1 MPASSRKS
9 TRKSTASKRTGGSKR
24 TSARAKSSAR
34 TRTRSKAKTAA
45 ARSKSTTRTRGRTR
59 TSLDAVALLKNDHRM
74 MEGLFRKF
82 ESTRNARAKGRIRD
96 DIVKELSIHASIE
109 EELLYP
115 AADERARQKGLVLES
130 LEEHHLV
137 KVLLAEI
144 DGMNPEDERFEAKV
158 HVLMENVM
166 HHAKEEEKELL
177 PKVRRVLSRSEL
189 IELGEQMEQ
198 AKKRAPTRP
207 HPKAPD
213 TPPGIQIA
221 GPVSAVMDS
230 VKDVVRDTR
239 QAVGD
244 AVRGEEPVERQE

>member
-1 MPASSRKS
+1 MAAPTKKS
-9 TRKSTASKRTGGSKR
+9 TRKSTSSKASGRSKK
-24 TSARAKSSAR
+24 TSSRSKATSRAKASAR
-34 TRTRSKAKTAA
+34 TKSTARTRQGS
-45 ARSKSTTRTRGRTR
+45 R
-59 TSLDAVALLKNDHRM
+59 TSLDAVALIKNDHRT
-74 MEGLFRKF
+74 MEGLFKKF
-82 ESTRNARAKGRIRD
+82 EASRNSRTQSRIRD
-96 DIVKELSIHASIE
+96 QIVRELSIHASIE

-137 KVLLAEI
+137 KVLLSEI

-158 HVLMENVM
+158 HVLMENVL

-177 PKVRRVLSRSEL
+177 PKVRQVLSRSEL
-189 IELGEQMEQ
+189 IELGQQMEQ

-213 TPPGIQIA
+213 TPPGITVA

-239 QAVGD
+239 RAVGD
-244 AVRGEEPVERQE
+244 AIRGEES

>member
-1 MPASSRKS
+1 MPAATKRS
-9 TRKSTASKRTGGSKR
+9 TRKSTAKKRTGGSKK
-24 TSARAKSSAR
+24 TSARAKSPAR
-34 TRTRSKAKTAA
+34 GKTASRAKATSRSKTTTRS
-45 ARSKSTTRTRGRTR
+45 RQGTR
-59 TSLDAVALLKNDHRM
+59 TSLDAVALLKNDHRTV
-74 MEGLFRKF
+74 EGLFNKF
-82 ESTRNARAKGRIRD
+82 EATRDARAKGRIRD
-96 DIVKELSIHASIE
+96 DLVKELSIHAAIE

-166 HHAKEEEKELL
+166 HHAKEEEKDLL
-177 PKVRRVLSRSEL
+177 PKVRQVLSRSEL

-213 TPPGIQIA
+213 TPPGIQVA

-230 VKDVVRDTR
+230 VKDAARDTR

-244 AVRGEEPVERQE
+244 AIRGEEPERAAE

>member
-1 MPASSRKS
+1 MAATRRKS
-9 TRKSTASKRTGGSKR
+9 TRKSTTSKRSGASRK
-24 TSARAKSSAR
+24 TSGRAKSS
-34 TRTRSKAKTAA
+34 
-45 ARSKSTTRTRGRTR
+45 TR

-74 MEGLFRKF
+74 VEGLFKKF
-82 ESTRNARAKGRIRD
+82 EATRDSRAKGRIRD
-96 DIVKELSIHASIE
+96 DLVKELSIHASIE

-115 AADERARQKGLVLES
+115 AADKRAKQKGLVLES

-144 DGMNPEDERFEAKV
+144 DGMNPEDDRFEAKV

-177 PKVRRVLSRSEL
+177 PKVRQVLSRSEL

-198 AKKRAPTRP
+198 AKERAPTRP

-213 TPPGIQIA
+213 TPPGIQVA
-221 GPVSAVMDS
+221 GPVAAVMDS

-244 AVRGEEPVERQE
+244 ALRGEEPVERED

>member
-1 MPASSRKS
+1 MPAATRKTTRKS
-9 TRKSTASKRTGGSKR
+9 TRSKKASTSGAKGSSR
-24 TSARAKSSAR
+24 ARSSAKSR
-34 TRTRSKAKTAA
+34 TRTSPR
-45 ARSKSTTRTRGRTR
+45 TTGRTR
-59 TSLDAVALLKNDHRM
+59 ASLDAVALLKNDHRTV
-74 MEGLFRKF
+74 EGLFKKF
-82 ESTRNARAKGRIRD
+82 EATRNSRAKGRIRD
-96 DIVKELSIHASIE
+96 DLVKELSIHASIE

-158 HVLMENVM
+158 HVLMENVL
-166 HHAKEEEKELL
+166 HHAEEEEKELL
-177 PKVRRVLSRSEL
+177 PKVRQVLSRSEL
-189 IELGEQMEQ
+189 IDLGEQMEQ

-213 TPPGIQIA
+213 TPPGIQVA

-244 AVRGEEPVERQE
+244 AVRGEEPVEREE

>member
-1 MPASSRKS
+1 MAAATKKS
-9 TRKSTASKRTGGSKR
+9 TRKSTAKKSTGRSKKT
-24 TSARAKSSAR
+24 TSRAKTS
-34 TRTRSKAKTAA
+34 TRTKASTRA
-45 ARSKSTTRTRGRTR
+45 KSTTRTSGRTR
-59 TSLDAVALLKNDHRM
+59 TALDAVALIKNDHETM
-74 MEGLFRKF
+74 KGLFRKF

-96 DIVKELSIHASIE
+96 NIVKELSIHASIE

-166 HHAKEEEKELL
+166 HHAQEEEKELL
-177 PKVRRVLSRSEL
+177 PKVRQVLSRSEL
-189 IELGEQMEQ
+189 IELGEQMAQ

-213 TPPGIQIA
+213 TPPGIQVA
-221 GPVSAVMDS
+221 GPVSAVMDAA
-230 VKDVVRDTR
+230 KDMVRDTR

-244 AVRGEEPVERQE
+244 AIRGEEPEKAADLDR

>member
-1 MPASSRKS
+1 MPAATRKS
-9 TRKSTASKRTGGSKR
+9 TRKSTASKRTGGSKK
-24 TSARAKSSAR
+24 TSGRAKS
-34 TRTRSKAKTAA
+34 
-45 ARSKSTTRTRGRTR
+45 RTR

-74 MEGLFRKF
+74 MKGLFKKF
-82 ESTRNARAKGRIRD
+82 EATRNARAKGRIRD

-115 AADERARQKGLVLES
+115 AADKRARQKGLVLES

-144 DGMNPEDERFEAKV
+144 DGMNPEDERFGAKV

-166 HHAKEEEKELL
+166 HHAQEEEKELL
-177 PKVRRVLSRSEL
+177 PKVRQVLSRSEL

-213 TPPGIQIA
+213 TPPGIQVA

-244 AVRGEEPVERQE
+244 AIRGEEPEGRAE

>member
-1 MPASSRKS
+1 MAATRRKS
-9 TRKSTASKRTGGSKR
+9 TGKSTK
-24 TSARAKSSAR
+24 
-34 TRTRSKAKTAA
+34 TRSKAKTST
-45 ARSKSTTRTRGRTR
+45 ARSKTTTARPRGRTR
-59 TSLDAVALLKNDHRM
+59 SSLDAVALLKNDHRM
-74 MEGLFRKF
+74 VEGLFKKF
-82 ESTRNARAKGRIRD
+82 EAARDARTKGRIRD

-115 AADERARQKGLVLES
+115 AADKRARQKGLVLES

-144 DGMNPEDERFEAKV
+144 DGMNPEDDRFEAKV

-177 PKVRRVLSRSEL
+177 PKVRQVLSRSEL

-213 TPPGIQIA
+213 TPPGIQVA
-221 GPVSAVMDS
+221 GPVAAVVDS

-244 AVRGEEPVERQE
+244 AIRGEEPVERAE

>member
-1 MPASSRKS
+1 MAATRRKS
-9 TRKSTASKRTGGSKR
+9 TRKSTTSKRSGGSRK
-24 TSARAKSSAR
+24 TSGRAKSSAR
-34 TRTRSKAKTAA
+34 TRTRS
-45 ARSKSTTRTRGRTR
+45 
-59 TSLDAVALLKNDHRM
+59 SLDAVALLKNDHRM
-74 MEGLFRKF
+74 VEGLFKKF
-82 ESTRNARAKGRIRD
+82 EATRDSRAKGRIRD
-96 DIVKELSIHASIE
+96 DLVKELSIHASIE

-115 AADERARQKGLVLES
+115 AADKRARQKGLVLES

-144 DGMNPEDERFEAKV
+144 NGMNPEDDRFEAKV

-166 HHAKEEEKELL
+166 HHAKEEEKDLL
-177 PKVRRVLSRSEL
+177 PKVRQVLSRSEL

-213 TPPGIQIA
+213 TPPGIQVA

-244 AVRGEEPVERQE
+244 AIRGEEPEERVE

>member
-1 MPASSRKS
+1 MPAAKKKTTGKS
-9 TRKSTASKRTGGSKR
+9 TRSKRAGRST
-24 TSARAKSSAR
+24 RA
-34 TRTRSKAKTAA
+34 
-45 ARSKSTTRTRGRTR
+45 
-59 TSLDAVALLKNDHRM
+59 SLDAVALLKNDHRM
-74 MEGLFRKF
+74 IEDLFKKF
-82 ESTRNARAKGRIRD
+82 EATRNSRPKGRIRD
-96 DIVKELSIHASIE
+96 DLVRELSIHASIE

-158 HVLMENVM
+158 HVLMENVL

-177 PKVRRVLSRSEL
+177 PKVRQVLSRSEL
-189 IELGEQMEQ
+189 IALGEQMEQ

-213 TPPGIQIA
+213 TPPGILVA
-221 GPVSAVMDS
+221 GPVSAVIDS

-239 QAVGD
+239 QALGD
-244 AVRGEEPVERQE
+244 AIRGEEPKEVAE

>member
-1 MPASSRKS
+1 MAAATKRTSRKS
-9 TRKSTASKRTGGSKR
+9 AGTKRAGGSKR
-24 TSARAKSSAR
+24 ATSRSTTASRAKTSARTKTTAR
-34 TRTRSKAKTAA
+34 SRQGTRTTP
-45 ARSKSTTRTRGRTR
+45 
-59 TSLDAVALLKNDHRM
+59 DAVALIKNDHRM

-82 ESTRNARAKGRIRD
+82 EATRNSRAQGRIRD
-96 DIVKELSIHASIE
+96 QIVRELSIHASIE

-137 KVLLAEI
+137 KVLLSEI

-177 PKVRRVLSRSEL
+177 PKVRQVLSRSEL
-189 IELGEQMEQ
+189 IELGEQMDR

-213 TPPGIQIA
+213 TPPGIQVA

-230 VKDVVRDTR
+230 AKDLVRDTR
-239 QAVGD
+239 KAVGD
-244 AVRGEEPVERQE
+244 AVRGEEPEESTK

>member
-1 MPASSRKS
+1 MAATRRKS
-9 TRKSTASKRTGGSKR
+9 TRKSTASKRTGGSKK

-34 TRTRSKAKTAA
+34 TRTRSRAKTAA
-45 ARSKSTTRTRGRTR
+45 ARSKTTRTRGRTR

-74 MEGLFRKF
+74 MEGLFKKF
-82 ESTRNARAKGRIRD
+82 EATRNARAQGRIRD

-115 AADERARQKGLVLES
+115 AADKRARQKGLVLES

-177 PKVRRVLSRSEL
+177 PKVRQVLSRSEL

-198 AKKRAPTRP
+198 AKKRVPTRP

-213 TPPGIQIA
+213 TPPGIQVA

-230 VKDVVRDTR
+230 VKDAVRDTR

-244 AVRGEEPVERQE
+244 AIRGEEPVEREE

>member
-1 MPASSRKS
+1 MPAAKKKTTGKSSRGKRAGGS
-9 TRKSTASKRTGGSKR
+9 TRA
-24 TSARAKSSAR
+24 
-34 TRTRSKAKTAA
+34 
-45 ARSKSTTRTRGRTR
+45 
-59 TSLDAVALLKNDHRM
+59 SLDAVALLKNDHRM
-74 MEGLFRKF
+74 IEDLFKKF
-82 ESTRNARAKGRIRD
+82 EATRNSRAKGRIRD
-96 DIVKELSIHASIE
+96 DLVRELSIHASIE

-144 DGMNPEDERFEAKV
+144 NGMNPEDERFEAKV
-158 HVLMENVM
+158 HVLMENVL

-177 PKVRRVLSRSEL
+177 PKVRQVLSRSEL

-213 TPPGIQIA
+213 TPPGMLVA
-221 GPVSAVMDS
+221 GPVSAVIDS

-239 QAVGD
+239 HAVGD
-244 AVRGEEPVERQE
+244 AIRGEEPKGAAE

>member
-1 MPASSRKS
+1 MPGTSTKKTTRKATTRTTRKS
-9 TRKSTASKRTGGSKR
+9 TRSKRAVGS
-24 TSARAKSSAR
+24 TRA
-34 TRTRSKAKTAA
+34 
-45 ARSKSTTRTRGRTR
+45 
-59 TSLDAVALLKNDHRM
+59 SLDAVALLRNDHRQI
-74 MEGLFRKF
+74 EGLFKKF
-82 ESTRNARAKGRIRD
+82 EATRNSRTKGRIRD
-96 DIVKELSIHASIE
+96 NLVRELSIHASIE

-158 HVLMENVM
+158 HVLMENVL
-166 HHAKEEEKELL
+166 HHAKEEEEELL
-177 PKVRRVLSRSEL
+177 PKVRQVLSRSEL

-198 AKKRAPTRP
+198 AKERAPTRP

-213 TPPGIQIA
+213 TPPGILVA

-239 QAVGD
+239 RALGD
-244 AVRGEEPVERQE
+244 AIRGEVPEERAE

>member
-1 MPASSRKS
+1 MAAT
-9 TRKSTASKRTGGSKR
+9 TRKGTR
-24 TSARAKSSAR
+24 TSTK
-34 TRTRSKAKTAA
+34 TKSKAKTAA
-45 ARSKSTTRTRGRTR
+45 ARSTTTTRPRVRTR

-74 MEGLFRKF
+74 MEGLFKKF
-82 ESTRNARAKGRIRD
+82 EATRDARAKGRIRD

-115 AADERARQKGLVLES
+115 AADKRARQKGLVLES

-144 DGMNPEDERFEAKV
+144 DGMNPEDDRFEAKV

-177 PKVRRVLSRSEL
+177 PKVRQVLSRSEL

-213 TPPGIQIA
+213 TPPGIQVA
-221 GPVSAVMDS
+221 GPVAAVMDS

-244 AVRGEEPVERQE
+244 AFRGEEPVEREE

>member
-1 MPASSRKS
+1 MPATTRKS
-9 TRKSTASKRTGGSKR
+9 TRKSTASKRTGGSKKG
-24 TSARAKSSAR
+24 SGRAKSS
-34 TRTRSKAKTAA
+34 
-45 ARSKSTTRTRGRTR
+45 TR

-74 MEGLFRKF
+74 MKGLFKKF
-82 ESTRNARAKGRIRD
+82 EATRNATAKGRIRD

-115 AADERARQKGLVLES
+115 AADKRARQKGLVLES

-166 HHAKEEEKELL
+166 HHAQEEEKELL
-177 PKVRRVLSRSEL
+177 PKVRQVLSRSEL

-213 TPPGIQIA
+213 TPPGIQVA

-230 VKDVVRDTR
+230 VKDVLRDTR

-244 AVRGEEPVERQE
+244 AIRGGEPEERAE